1 MRKRWIIAGIFL
13 LVALGAAYTGYW
25 FWLARTFEQ
34 GLALWVDQQRAM
46 GYRIAYAAGN
56 PRGYPLSIVVD
67 LSEIVIDS
75 PPGQSPWQLSAAAKS
90 LSIAPWAPFSV
101 RIGDVAGS
109 TASTLRWAASG

>member
-13 LVALGAAYTGYW
+13 LVALGATYTGYW

-34 GLALWVDQQRAM
+34 GFALWVDQQRAM
-46 GYRIAYAAGN
+46 GYRISYAARE
-56 PRGYPLSIVVD
+56 PRGYPLSIGVG

-75 PPGQSPWQLSAAAKS
+75 PPGQSPWRLSAAAKR
-90 LSIAPWAPFSV
+90 LRIAPWAPFSV

-109 TASTLRWAASG
+109 TAS